1 MDFGFGGGEAGAHS
15 VAEVTVWPTVKTS
28 PVCLLGFLSA
38 LLRPRMS
45 IDLSLPS
52 SGPVV
57 FPAFLHLFLLL
68 PLIF

>member
-38 LLRPRMS
+38 LLLPRMS

-52 SGPVV
+52 
-57 FPAFLHLFLLL
+57 
-68 PLIF
+68 